1 MNTRR
6 EFHMA
11 RIEVTATVT
20 GLIWD
25 VPVSVGDAVSE
36 NDELVIAEAMK
47 MEVAIT
53 SPASGRIVE
62 ILVEKD
68 DEVEEGDLLLV
79 MEG

>member
-1 MNTRR
+1 
-6 EFHMA
+6 MA

-25 VPVSVGDAVSE
+25 VPVSVGDTVSE

-53 SPASGRIVE
+53 APAAGSVVE
-62 ILVEKD
+62 ILVAKD
-68 DEVEEGDLLLV
+68 DEVAEGDVLLV